1 MNFSTILIQV
11 PRKLKK
17 IMNKMQTLTN
27 LKKAEGREKI
37 ENTNKILKINK
48 CNLQLKIK
56 ILLF

>member
-37 ENTNKILKINK
+37 ESTNKILKINK
-48 CNLQLKIK
+48 YNLQLKIK